1 MRITRDYGLTS
12 SKLEH
17 DLLARLDRDI
27 VREYMISAENKCSV
41 NKVNGRKCTKSFER
55 RKYTHVWKESLNND
69 Y

>member
-17 DLLARLDRDI
+17 DLLARPDRDI
-27 VREYMISAENKCSV
+27 TREYRISVEKKCSV
-41 NKVNGRKCTKSFER
+41 NKVNGRNRVKSSES
-55 RKYTHVWKESLNND
+55 RKYTHVWKENLNND

>member
-27 VREYMISAENKCSV
+27 AREYMISAENKCSV
-41 NKVNGRKCTKSFER
+41 NKVKMDANVLKALRGENIRMYGRKI
-55 RKYTHVWKESLNND
+55 
-69 Y
+69 

>member
-1 MRITRDYGLTS
+1 MRITRDYGLIS

-27 VREYMISAENKCSV
+27 TREYRISAEKKCSV
-41 NKVNGRKCTKSFER
+41 NNVNGRKRVKSSER
-55 RKYTHVWKESLNND
+55 RRYTHVWKENLNND

>member
-27 VREYMISAENKCSV
+27 AREYMISAENKCSV
-41 NKVNGRKCTKSFER
+41 NKVNGRKCTKSSER
-55 RKYTHVWKESLNND
+55 
-69 Y
+69 

>member
-27 VREYMISAENKCSV
+27 AREYMISAEKKCSEMDANV
-41 NKVNGRKCTKSFER
+41 LKALRGEDIRMYGRR
-55 RKYTHVWKESLNND
+55 I
-69 Y
+69 